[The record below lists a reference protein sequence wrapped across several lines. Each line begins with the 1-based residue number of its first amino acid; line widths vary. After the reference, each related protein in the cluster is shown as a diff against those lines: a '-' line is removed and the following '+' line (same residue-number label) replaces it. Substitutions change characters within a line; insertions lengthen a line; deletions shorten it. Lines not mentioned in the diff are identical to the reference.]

1 MYQWF
6 AQSCPKLCSHV
17 AGGHRYALQ
26 LQILLDNACER
37 PGLIWSYCATGNC
50 TDLTMRKQI
59 GARDTGELS
68 SEGEV
73 LALEQ
78 LSLPNDYEADSAPEL
93 HSKEQSCTV
102 SLL

>member
-1 MYQWF
+1 
-6 AQSCPKLCSHV
+6 
-17 AGGHRYALQ
+17 
-26 LQILLDNACER
+26 
-37 PGLIWSYCATGNC
+37 
-50 TDLTMRKQI
+50 MRKQI
-59 GARDTGELS
+59 GARDTGEIS